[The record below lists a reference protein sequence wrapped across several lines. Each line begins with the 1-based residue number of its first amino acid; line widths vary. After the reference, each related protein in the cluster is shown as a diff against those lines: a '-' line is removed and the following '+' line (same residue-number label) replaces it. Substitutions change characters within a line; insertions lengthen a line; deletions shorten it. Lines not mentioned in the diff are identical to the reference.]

1 MSLHDPHPLLVL
13 VFFFLLHLV
22 FGLSRVPQESPQS
35 LRETG
40 DWRAQGE
47 LDRDKK
53 PSRRIKKW
61 PIRSGTAALPR
72 VCERGPSPQN
82 KILANWMPR
91 ACETS
96 IPPGQVSHS
105 RRLVFDVLSK
115 FADGRSLFADG
126 RSFRKIAALVVTL
139 FPRDLKQR

>member
-13 VFFFLLHLV
+13 VFFLLHLV

-72 VCERGPSPQN
+72 VCVKGAHRR
-82 KILANWMPR
+82 KIKSWQIGCHGRAKLQFPR
-91 ACETS
+91 ARFHTAA
-96 IPPGQVSHS
+96 VSS
-105 RRLVFDVLSK
+105 SMCRQNSQMGGVYSQMGGVSAKLRPWS
-115 FADGRSLFADG
+115 
-126 RSFRKIAALVVTL
+126 
-139 FPRDLKQR
+139 